1 MSLTTTH
8 SRCLTLLQILSLILA
23 VGALFYLIDLSHSE
37 NALALDSGLNGQ
49 EMLDHD
55 GFLWGMNYFLC
66 SLGLGI
72 CIPALAFFIGFRYD

>member
-8 SRCLTLLQILSLILA
+8 SRYLTLLQILSLLLA
-23 VGALFYLIDLSHSE
+23 VGALFYLIEVSHSE
-37 NALALDSGLNGQ
+37 NALALDSGLSGQ